1 MTAPELLAR
10 RFHNLYEHM
19 APQFGYT
26 TREDT
31 RLFIPESPNGKLMI
45 AVCEALASSPEV
57 AALIAEARREERDRL
72 DAVTNTLSEMW
83 EGEQTARHSAEADI
97 TTYQQIVADMTQ
109 EAEAA
114 EAELATLRAQNE
126 RLTGSLRFYADFHEN
141 PNDGPWGVNSQD
153 FGKEARAALTEGAAP

>member
-57 AALIAEARREERDRL
+57 AALIAEARREDAKLLL
-72 DAVTNTLSEMW
+72 DAYKGVLVLMRILNKAGLVA
-83 EGEQTARHSAEADI
+83 GASAAD
-97 TTYQQIVADMTQ
+97 QISKRIVDAHPEFPGM
-109 EAEAA
+109 AS
-114 EAELATLRAQNE
+114 LRA
-126 RLTGSLRFYADFHEN
+126 LREET
-141 PNDGPWGVNSQD
+141 P
-153 FGKEARAALTEGAAP
+153 